1 MGSLVYSLK
10 MRKFFFCAGALVLC
24 HSSISFGQ
32 IADSSKTDSVKRKVY
47 EETKNPEKPEQERSH
62 LGAIA
67 TLGAGPYTGFH
78 DGGKYGSFFQPNLGF
93 EFLAEPQGS
102 LHFLLGGH
110 IGFVNAFTTG
120 ISFGL
125 RLPIKASKPYTKL

>member
-1 MGSLVYSLK
+1 M
-10 MRKFFFCAGALVLC
+10 
-24 HSSISFGQ
+24 
-32 IADSSKTDSVKRKVY
+32 KRKVY

-67 TLGAGPYTGFH
+67 TIGAGPYTGFH

-125 RLPIKASKPYTKL
+125 TYGVALVALKVFLPEEMLLIDRQLERLGLPLSIRFLSVSPRRASGI